1 MITIYKKV
9 FDELIQTITRLNNA
23 LIQKLEDAPKII
35 KHGENE
41 THSKEQDKRLDNIIK
56 SEHSGDSQGYIFGR
70 LKRDAELGDER
81 AIEVVL
87 SKSRK

>member
-9 FDELIQTITRLNNA
+9 FDELIRTITRLNNT
-23 LIQKLEDAPKII
+23 LIQKLESAPKVNLNGENYTDKDDILPCVNIDAPS
-35 KHGENE
+35 HNPN
-41 THSKEQDKRLDNIIK
+41 SQD
-56 SEHSGDSQGYIFGR
+56 YIFGR

-87 SKSRK
+87 SEGRK

>member
-9 FDELIQTITRLNNA
+9 FDELTQTITRLNNT
-23 LIQKLEDAPKII
+23 LIQKLKDAPKVNQQFTNQYTGNNTDSG
-35 KHGENE
+35 HV
-41 THSKEQDKRLDNIIK
+41 NINRGK
-56 SEHSGDSQGYIFGR
+56 SYSDSQDYIFGR